1 MEVINSE
8 YRIRAVLGRLDVII
22 ENENQRIGTDPDFD
36 FKLSNAHKSR
46 CLYELTMLFRNS
58 DRNEITSAH
67 VEQLHAL
74 KAKLKLNERRVEAHM
89 RAVRAVTELLKNAVR
104 SADDDGTYSQQQ
116 FMVRAGK

>member
-1 MEVINSE
+1 MEILNSE
-8 YRIRAVLGRLDVII
+8 YRMKAVLGRLDVII

-46 CLYELTMLFRNS
+46 CLYELTMLFR
-58 DRNEITSAH
+58 DCDLKEITAAH
-67 VEQLHAL
+67 IEQLHAL

-104 SADDDGTYSQQQ
+104 SADDDGTYSQEQ
-116 FMVRAGK
+116 FMVRADR